1 MTTLGI
7 DARMLGPSGIG
18 RYLGAL
24 LPRVLPTLAPQR
36 VTVYGRLET
45 LREQPWSE
53 LPHVTIKRCRAPV
66 YGLTEQAALTR
77 IAAGMT
83 SFWSPHV
90 NVPMLYRGRLVVTV
104 HDTYHLLPE
113 ARRAVRID
121 KRLYL
126 QQLYRAV
133 ARKAERIL
141 CVSDFGAKEV
151 KRRLGVPGERITVIP
166 NGVDAETFGA
176 QAAPPVHERP
186 YLLFVGNDKPHKNLR
201 RLMLAFDRVADD
213 VEHDLLL
220 VGRCAGAD
228 ADNPR
233 PDRIVRQGAVD
244 DDTLRRLYAQAT
256 ALVMPSLYEGFG
268 LPPLEAMASDTAVV
282 AARAASLP
290 EVCGDAALYVDPY
303 RIDDMAAALATICR
317 DGDLRARL
325 IAAGRD
331 RVAVFTWPRSAEATS
346 TELRAFS

>member
-24 LPRVLPTLAPQR
+24 LPRVLPALAPR
-36 VTVYGRLET
+36 SVTVFGHLDT
-45 LREQPWSE
+45 LRKQRWAE
-53 LPHVTIKRCRAPV
+53 LPHVTVKKCHAPV
-66 YGLTEQAALTR
+66 YGPTEQAALAR
-77 IAAGMT
+77 IAAGT
-83 SFWSPHV
+83 SSFWSPHV
-90 NVPMLYRGRLVVTV
+90 NVPVFYGGRLVVTV

-113 ARRAVRID
+113 ARRAVRLD

-133 ARKAERIL
+133 ARKADRIL

-151 KRRLGVPGERITVIP
+151 KRRLGVARDRITVIP
-166 NGVDAETFGA
+166 NGVDAETFGMSNA
-176 QAAPPVHERP
+176 GPPVHERP

-213 VEHDLLL
+213 LEHDLLL

-233 PDRIVRQGAVD
+233 PERIRRQGAVD

-268 LPPLEAMASDTAVV
+268 LPPLEAMASDTPVV

-290 EVCGDAALYVDPY
+290 EVCGDAALYIDPY
-303 RIDDMAAALATICR
+303 RIDDMAAAITTICR
-317 DGDLRARL
+317 DVELRQQLVTAGRAR
-325 IAAGRD
+325 
-331 RVAVFTWPRSAEATS
+331 VATFTWSRAAEAT
-346 TELRAFS
+346 TDAL